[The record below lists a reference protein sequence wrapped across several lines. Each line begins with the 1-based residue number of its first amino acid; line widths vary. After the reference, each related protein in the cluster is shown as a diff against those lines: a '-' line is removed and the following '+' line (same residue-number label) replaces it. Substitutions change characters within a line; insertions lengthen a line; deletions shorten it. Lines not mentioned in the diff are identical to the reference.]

1 MNCIKIKLEEK
12 FFQVE
17 ERAGYI
23 VDEEKKRLWAVELDL
38 LQEFFRV
45 CKENNIEAYAF
56 AGTLLG
62 AIRHEGFIPWDD
74 DIDICMTRENYN
86 KLERIAEEVF
96 RYPYFF
102 QTARND
108 THFFSN
114 TPRLRNSETTGVIP
128 WEYSPNYNGGIFLDC
143 FIMDAV
149 PENDFLFKLQRK
161 ELLILQELLR
171 AYKPDTSIG
180 QAVSNERHKLVK
192 WMVKKCCKYTT
203 LLHIYDWI
211 SQRYNGKSD
220 VLALTCTA
228 LFSERYRCRVD
239 DLKGDNLAKFECLE
253 IPIPQNAQRILSDIY
268 GNYLQ
273 YPTKKQIENYH
284 NDRIIIDTSQ
294 SYIEYFKK
302 HNDNIVWDE
311 KMHQQIIDKDMSYN
325 Q

>member
-171 AYKPDTSIG
+171 AYMLCPIVKLPVPRSFSAAVL
-180 QAVSNERHKLVK
+180 QASTMSLGSAIISPSVS
-192 WMVKKCCKYTT
+192 
-203 LLHIYDWI
+203 
-211 SQRYNGKSD
+211 S
-220 VLALTCTA
+220 ALT
-228 LFSERYRCRVD
+228 V
-239 DLKGDNLAKFECLE
+239 
-253 IPIPQNAQRILSDIY
+253 
-268 GNYLQ
+268 YLRQ
-273 YPTKKQIENYH
+273 GEAFL
-284 NDRIIIDTSQ
+284 R
-294 SYIEYFKK
+294 
-302 HNDNIVWDE
+302 
-311 KMHQQIIDKDMSYN
+311 
-325 Q
+325 